1 MKKYRNIL
9 LITDRNNDCYEL
21 IRTNAPDSVIKTEV
35 EYFKSSQQLNEEFL
49 IGQDGNYYPIITGLG
64 YEVECLFTEEDH
76 PLKDVNLNKI
86 DQVFDYSN
94 DYVEITIYQHEVCEE
109 ELETAKK
116 KIKELE
122 VANKMLRNAILQ
134 LTKNKRE
141 TVDVRVSRKDFLK
154 LHEVAVDEL
163 FEFQHEDNDIY
174 GYPVTVHWHGI
185 YCDCSDGATPSN
197 HIIPGILSCDEE
209 LDEEEE
215 CVDK

>member
-1 MKKYRNIL
+1 MREFRIVL
-9 LITDRNNDCYEL
+9 LITDRDNDCFEL
-21 IRTNAPDSVIKTEV
+21 LRTNAPDSVIKTEI
-35 EYFKSSQQLNEEFL
+35 EYFKSCQQLREECL
-49 IGQDGNYYPIITGLG
+49 IGKDGNYYPIITGLG
-64 YEVECLFTEEDH
+64 YEVECLFTEEDY

-109 ELETAKK
+109 ELVAARN

-122 VANKMLRNAILQ
+122 VANKLLRNAILQ

-141 TVDVRVSRKDFLK
+141 TEDVRVSRKDFLK
-154 LHEVAVDEL
+154 LHVAS
-163 FEFQHEDNDIY
+163 EDDDVY
-174 GYPVTVHWHGI
+174 GYPITVHWHGI

-209 LDEEEE
+209 LDGEEE

>member
-1 MKKYRNIL
+1 MKEYRNIL
-9 LITDRNNDCYEL
+9 LITDRENDFFEV
-21 IRTNAPDSVIKTEV
+21 IKTNAPDSVIKTEV
-35 EYFKSSQQLNEEFL
+35 EFFKSCQQFREENL
-49 IGQDGNYYPIITGLG
+49 IGKDGVYYPIINGLG
-64 YEVECLFTEEDH
+64 YKVELICSDQDCQ
-76 PLKDVNLNKI
+76 LKEINLNNV

-109 ELETAKK
+109 ELVVARN

-141 TVDVRVSRKDFLK
+141 TVDVRISRKDFLK
-154 LHEVAVDEL
+154 LHEAAVDEL
-163 FEFQHEDNDIY
+163 HEFQHEDNDVY

-197 HIIPGILSCDEE
+197 YIIPGILSCDKE
-209 LDEEEE
+209 LGGEEE

>member
-1 MKKYRNIL
+1 MREFRIVL
-9 LITDRNNDCYEL
+9 LITDRDNDCFEL
-21 IRTNAPDSVIKTEV
+21 FRTNAPDSVIKTEI
-35 EYFKSSQQLNEEFL
+35 EYFKSCQQLREECL
-49 IGQDGNYYPIITGLG
+49 IGKDGNYYPIITGLG
-64 YEVECLFTEEDH
+64 YEVELLATENDY
-76 PLKDVNLNKI
+76 PLKNVSINKL

-109 ELETAKK
+109 ELVAARNQ
-116 KIKELE
+116 IKELE

-154 LHEVAVDEL
+154 LYETAIYEL
-163 FEFQHEDNDIY
+163 HEFQYEDNDVY

-197 HIIPGILSCDEE
+197 HIIPGILSCEEE
-209 LDEEEE
+209 LDGEEE
-215 CVDK
+215 CV

>member
-1 MKKYRNIL
+1 MKKYRSIL

-21 IRTNAPDSVIKTEV
+21 IKTNAPDSVIKTEV

-76 PLKDVNLNKI
+76 PLKDVSLNKI

-109 ELETAKK
+109 ELIAARN

-154 LHEVAVDEL
+154 LYAAS
-163 FEFQHEDNDIY
+163 EDDDVY

-209 LDEEEE
+209 LNGEEE
-215 CVDK
+215 CVDER